1 MEEKVLAERLI
12 AGDSVALAALVES
25 YHRPLFRFLWHATGS
40 WHDAEDLTSQALM
53 RAVRDIG
60 GFRGQG
66 TLKSWIFQVAHRE
79 FLGFR
84 RRQGIVRLLTP
95 KPAGDAP
102 PPGEDLVILSA
113 ALARLSTSHRE
124 TFLLVEV
131 EGFTTEEAAVAL
143 RTSAGTIKSRNH
155 YAKLRLRELLAP
167 AYPEVSNHV
176 AHAPE

>member
-1 MEEKVLAERLI
+1 VEEKELAERLL
-12 AGDSVALAALVES
+12 AGDPAALAVLVES

-40 WHDAEDLTSQALM
+40 WHDAEDLTSQAIM
-53 RAVRDIG
+53 RAIRDIR
-60 GFRGQG
+60 GFRGEG
-66 TLKSWIFQVAHRE
+66 SLKAWIFQVAHRE

-84 RRQGIVRLLTP
+84 RRQGIVKLLTP
-95 KPAGDAP
+95 KPQTEAP
-102 PPGEDLVILSA
+102 PPSEDIVILSA
-113 ALARLSTSHRE
+113 ALGRLSIPHRE

-131 EGFTTEEAAVAL
+131 EGFTTEEAATAL
-143 RTSAGTIKSRNH
+143 RTSPGTIKSRNH